1 VRLADLQADI
11 ATAVVEDVMPVS
23 AGLLTGGDN
32 PTSRF
37 AIHSRHYTSSLARSL
52 VERFAA
58 TGWLA
63 GSEFVTQAAT
73 RFVREHPPVRPCLAE
88 YGDRFPAYLMSFGGT
103 TLPYLEQ
110 FATLDWLLGRLAIA
124 VDISP
129 LHAPASCDPTRLVEA
144 RLTLQPGVEYV
155 ALDWPLDE
163 LIQFYLSGNAPH
175 QYELRSEAV
184 WLELRGSRG
193 ELWFTRLTKG
203 HYEFRHALAN
213 GATLRRAAELATGN
227 DESFDP
233 GSALLA
239 MLDAGLVAGLSPDQG
254 HES

>member
-11 ATAVVEDVMPVS
+11 ATAVVENANPVS
-23 AGLLTGGDN
+23 ASVLTGGDN

-37 AIHSRHYTSSLARSL
+37 AIHGRHYTASLARSV

-58 TGWLA
+58 TAWLA
-63 GSEFVTQAAT
+63 GSEFVTQVAT
-73 RFVREHPPVRPCLAE
+73 RFVCEHPPVRPCLAE

-110 FATLDWLLGRLAIA
+110 FATVDWHLGRLAIA
-124 VDISP
+124 VDTSP
-129 LHAPASCDPTRLVEA
+129 RHTLANCGPACLAEAPV
-144 RLTLQPGVEYV
+144 TLQPGVEYV

-163 LIQFYLSGNAPH
+163 LIQFYLSGDPPD
-175 QYELRSEAV
+175 QYKLRNEAV
-184 WLELRGSRG
+184 CVELRGSRG

-203 HYEFRHALAN
+203 HYEFRRGLAN
-213 GATLRRAAELATGN
+213 GVTLRRAAELATRN

-239 MLDAGLVAGLSPDQG
+239 MLDAGLVTGLSHAKG
-254 HES
+254 GES